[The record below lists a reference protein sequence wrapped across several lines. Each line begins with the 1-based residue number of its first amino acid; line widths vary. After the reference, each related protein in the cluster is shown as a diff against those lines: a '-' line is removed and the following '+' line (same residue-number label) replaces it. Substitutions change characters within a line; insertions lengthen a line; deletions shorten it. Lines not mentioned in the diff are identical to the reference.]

1 MRPKKNLKSGEIQML
16 NDFRC
21 YQLSK
26 QLYHGS
32 LKLKFKGEVKDQL
45 QRALLSICLNLC
57 EGAGKATAKDR
68 RRFFQMALGSTRE
81 VQALLDL
88 HLVNSSSLNQ
98 LADRLGASIW
108 QLIQRPGELK
118 VKS

>member
-1 MRPKKNLKSGEIQML
+1 MGPKQKHSQSGEIQML

-26 QLYHGS
+26 QLYHFS

-45 QRALLSICLNLC
+45 QRATLSICLNLC

-68 RRFFQMALGSTRE
+68 RRFL

-108 QLIQRPGELK
+108 QLMQRPGELK
-118 VKS
+118 FKSCE